1 MLYDYNSSI
10 MGDVMRH
17 IAFILFIGV
26 FILGCGAGEEASG
39 PTEIKL
45 VVWKPN
51 IPKAWDEALAQFHAA
66 HPEIKIVREIGP
78 HSSTQFHDL
87 LTQKLRNRDP
97 SVDAFLMDV
106 IWTPEFA
113 AAGWAAPLDQQFP
126 PAEQQKF
133 FEGCID
139 ADIWEG
145 NIYGVPLNIDA
156 GVLYYRKDL
165 LDKYGFE
172 PPTTWP
178 EMLTQIDAI
187 LTGENDP
194 ELLGFSGQFK
204 QYEGLICDM
213 LEYVHSNGAQLI
225 EPESPEAMEAIA
237 FVRDRIIDG
246 AGPKGLL
253 TYSEQESL
261 DLFTSGG
268 AIFHRNWPY
277 AWSVSKD
284 SPIAGKVG
292 IARLPAF
299 EEGKSTSTLGGWR
312 FGISAFSQHPEE
324 AWTVVSFFTSSE
336 MQRHFAVAAGR
347 APTRRAL
354 YEDQEVLNANPHFA
368 EFYPV
373 FETATPRPRTPIYP
387 EISHI
392 LQRFL
397 HAAISDKNSDI
408 PALASQATEEIKSAQ
423 ARIQ

>member
-1 MLYDYNSSI
+1 

-17 IAFILFIGV
+17 IAFVLLIGMLV
-26 FILGCGAGEEASG
+26 FGSGGCGGPSG

-51 IPKAWDEALAQFHAA
+51 IPEAWDSALVMFHRE
-66 HPEIKIVREIGP
+66 HPDIRIVREVGP

-133 FEGCID
+133 FEGCTA
-139 ADIWEG
+139 ADRWG
-145 NIYGVPLNIDA
+145 GHIYGVPLNIDA
-156 GVLYYRKDL
+156 GILYYRRDL
-165 LDKYGFE
+165 LDKYGFS
-172 PPTTWP
+172 PPATWG
-178 EMLTQIDAI
+178 EMLTQIDTI
-187 LTGENDP
+187 LAGENDP
-194 ELLGFSGQFK
+194 NLYGFSGQFK
-204 QYEGLICDM
+204 QYEGLVCDM
-213 LEYVHSNGAQLI
+213 LEFVHSNGADLI
-225 EPESPEAMEAIA
+225 PPNSPEAMEAIA
-237 FVRDRIIDG
+237 FVRDHIIDA

-277 AWSVSKD
+277 AWSVSKK
-284 SPIAGKVG
+284 STVAGQVG
-292 IARLPAF
+292 IAPLPTF
-299 EEGKSTSTLGGWR
+299 KEGQSTSTLGGWR
-312 FGISAFSQHPEE
+312 FGISAFSRHPEE
-324 AWTVVSFFTSSE
+324 ARTVVSFFTSPE
-336 MQRHFAVAAGR
+336 MQEHFAVAAGR
-347 APTRRAL
+347 APARKAL
-354 YEDQEVLNANPHFA
+354 YKDPQVLAANPHFA

-397 HAAISDKNSDI
+397 HAAIDQKYSDI
-408 PALASQATEEIKSAQ
+408 PALASKAAEEIAN
-423 ARIQ
+423 ARARMQ